1 MLELV
6 QEPRYIAKIKLV
18 GIGGAG
24 CNTINYAQSYEIT
37 GVESIAINTDA
48 QVLQLNCAPEK
59 IQIGTELTRGLGAG
73 GDPEIGRKAAEE
85 SRDPSREHLR
95 DADMV
100 FITCGEGGG
109 TGTGASP
116 VIAEEAKKAGALVV
130 AVVTRPFDHEGVWRM
145 NNAVKGIEDLKDIVD
160 TLICIPNQKLIAVSP
175 KDQSII
181 EAFRTGNVV
190 LFNAIKGIAEM
201 ITKPGLINL
210 DFADIRTVMVEKG
223 RAVMGLGIGEGE
235 NRALQAA
242 QTAIASPLLD
252 DISIKGAKG
261 LLINITGGPDLKLQ
275 ETYEAASLISKEAE
289 GEPKIITGVVVDEEL
304 GNKVKVMVVATGIGE
319 KAFEETMDFST
330 TAKRENLEFP
340 TFKRKELKQETKERA
355 YNENDLEV
363 PTFLRRQID

>member
-6 QEPRYIAKIKLV
+6 QEPKYIAKIKMI

-24 CNTINYAQSYEIT
+24 CNTINYTQGYGIE
-37 GVESIAINTDA
+37 GVECIAVNTDA
-48 QVLQLNCAPEK
+48 QVLKLNVAAEK
-59 IQIGTELTRGLGAG
+59 LQIGQNLTQGLGAG

-85 SRDPSREHLR
+85 SREDIRNVLR

-116 VIAEEAKKAGALVV
+116 LIAEEAKSIGALVV
-130 AVVTRPFDHEGVWRM
+130 AVVTRPFEYEGVWRM
-145 NNAVKGIEDLKDIVD
+145 TNADKGIEELQEYVD
-160 TLICIPNQKLIAVSP
+160 TLIVIPNQKLVAVSP
-175 KDQSII
+175 KEQTIV
-181 EAFRTGNVV
+181 EAFRTGNMV

-210 DFADIRTVMVEKG
+210 DFADIRTVMIERG
-223 RAVMGLGIGEGE
+223 TAVMGLGIADGE

-242 QTAIASPLLD
+242 QAAMSSPLLD
-252 DISIKGAKG
+252 DVSIKGARG
-261 LLINITGGPDLKLQ
+261 LLINITGAQDLTLA
-275 ETYEAASLISKEAE
+275 ETNEAASLIVTETDSH
-289 GEPKIITGVVVDEEL
+289 PKVITGVVVDEQL
-304 GNKVKVMVVATGIGE
+304 GAKVKVMVVATGIRE
-319 KAFEETMDFST
+319 KAHDEPLDISG
-330 TAKRENLEFP
+330 KRENLEMP
-340 TFKRKELKQETKERA
+340 AFKRREVKKSGKERV

>member
-6 QEPRYIAKIKLV
+6 QEPRYIAKIKLIGV
-18 GIGGAG
+18 GGAG
-24 CNTINYAQSYEIT
+24 CNTINYAQSFEIL
-37 GVESIAINTDA
+37 GVECIAVNTDA
-48 QVLQLNCAPEK
+48 QVLQLNSAPEK
-59 IQIGTELTRGLGAG
+59 VQIGAELTRGLGAG

-85 SRDPSREHLR
+85 SREHLKEYLR

-116 VIAEEAKKAGALVV
+116 VIAEEAKNAGALVV
-130 AVVTRPFDHEGVWRM
+130 AVVTRPFEHEGVWRM
-145 NNAVKGIEDLKDIVD
+145 NNAVRGIEELKEIVD

-201 ITKPGLINL
+201 ITKSGLINL

-223 RAVMGLGIGEGE
+223 RAVMGLGIGEGD
-235 NRALQAA
+235 NRSVQAA
-242 QTAIASPLLD
+242 QSAISSPLLD
-252 DISIKGAKG
+252 DVSIRGAKG
-261 LLINITGGPDLKLQ
+261 LLINITGGADLKLQ
-275 ETYEAASLISKEAE
+275 ETYEAASLIGKEAE
-289 GEPKIITGVVVDEEL
+289 GEPKIITGVVVDEEM
-304 GNKVKVMVVATGIGE
+304 GNKVKVMVVATGIAE
-319 KAFEETMDFST
+319 KAFDEPIDFQGP
-330 TAKRENLEFP
+330 AKRENLEFP
-340 TFKRKELKQETKERA
+340 TFKRKELKQEVKERA
-355 YNENDLEV
+355 YNDNDLEV